1 VSEKTHHDAA
11 AICLF
16 VMAFFAIWSLRATL
30 LYSIDESFA
39 AGLPR
44 TAYATAVKLLLWCGL
59 GAGFVVLV
67 RRENPLHYC
76 GLTTAVDARV
86 FAKCLA
92 LTLAFV
98 TAILGVE
105 LTLGGKGFNAAAL
118 LDIIGASGF
127 LMFFVSPAVEEFM
140 FRGLILKE
148 IARLT
153 ANATANILTSLL
165 FVGIHLP
172 FWLYYGGLTDVVVA
186 NAVGVFIFSM
196 VAGWFYLKSGSV
208 WPAVVVH
215 IANNIVA
222 AGLVP

>member
-1 VSEKTHHDAA
+1 VSEKAHHDAA

-16 VMAFFAIWSLRATL
+16 ILAFFAIWSLRATL

-44 TAYATAVKLLLWCGL
+44 TAYSTAVKLLLWCGL

-76 GLTTAVDARV
+76 GLTTALDARV
-86 FAKCLA
+86 FATCLA

-105 LTLGGKGFNAAAL
+105 LTLGGKEFKAAAL
-118 LDIIGASGF
+118 LNIIGVTGF
-127 LMFFVSPAVEEFM
+127 LVFFVSPAVEELL

-153 ANATANILTSLL
+153 SSATANILTSLL

-172 FWLYYGGLTDVVVA
+172 FWFSYGGLTDDVVA
-186 NAVGVFIFSM
+186 NAVGVFLFSM

-208 WPAVVVH
+208 WPSVVVH
-215 IANNIVA
+215 IANNVVA
-222 AGLVP
+222 ASLVP